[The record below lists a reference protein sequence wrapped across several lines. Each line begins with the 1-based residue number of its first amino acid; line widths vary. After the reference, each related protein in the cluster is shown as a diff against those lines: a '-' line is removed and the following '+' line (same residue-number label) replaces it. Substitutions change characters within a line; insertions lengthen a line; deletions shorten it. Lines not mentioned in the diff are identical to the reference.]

1 MLQHVIPER
10 MVRFRLRTVLSLLGI
25 VIAVAVMLEVI
36 WIARHVLT
44 WVVISV
50 FLALALNP
58 LVGWLQ
64 RRGLK
69 RRGAAAGAAYFL
81 TIAFIVAISFTFVPT
96 LVSQTNDFVQKL
108 PDYSHDVTHGQG
120 HVILYGFRPQYR
132 GQPNATFNLIWSA
145 LAR

>member
-1 MLQHVIPER
+1 MLSGVIPER
-10 MVRFRLRTVLSLLGI
+10 TVRFRLRTVLSLLAIIIG
-25 VIAVAVMLEVI
+25 VAVTLEVI

-69 RRGAAAGAAYFL
+69 RRGAAAAVAFFAASACSFL
-81 TIAFIVAISFTFVPT
+81 LSFNPE
-96 LVSQTNDFVQKL
+96 
-108 PDYSHDVTHGQG
+108 
-120 HVILYGFRPQYR
+120 R
-132 GQPNATFNLIWSA
+132 QPCGKGGTCLSGYVCNAKNLCVRA
-145 LAR
+145 GGEG